1 MNEHRIIIQEKQ
13 ELEKALK
20 KEKELVEALSKV
32 NEIETDFTQYSFWI
46 NYSSWCTLAMED
58 IIPKV
63 VKHYRNNV

>member
-20 KEKELVEALSKV
+20 IEKELVEALSKV

-46 NYSSWCTLAMED
+46 NYIQINF
-58 IIPKV
+58 IILINKN
-63 VKHYRNNV
+63 HSN